1 MKFEST
7 NSGKLS
13 MLQIAVS
20 KRELF
25 SQSVWS
31 VSNTIFTGFK
41 SQWFKEFFISSR
53 GAVLLLQLVSK
64 TPSVLRRLNE
74 TLLFFAMWHEQI
86 LIIDSGAH
94 ESYLHWIVM
103 MLLPSLQ
110 VHMRQSLVAVGQNQ
124 DELISGFEKINI
136 SIAIKFEI

>member
-1 MKFEST
+1 M
-7 NSGKLS
+7 
-13 MLQIAVS
+13 
-20 KRELF
+20 
-25 SQSVWS
+25 
-31 VSNTIFTGFK
+31 
-41 SQWFKEFFISSR
+41 
-53 GAVLLLQLVSK
+53 SK
-64 TPSVLRRLNE
+64 TPSALRRLNE

-94 ESYLHWIVM
+94 ESYLHLIVM